1 LIDRLS
7 VQSLWRYPVKSMAGE
22 ALVAVEVGVRGLA
35 GDRAYALV
43 DQSANRIG
51 SAKNARRFGQ
61 LLQWRAQFVA
71 PPQPDA
77 PPPAV
82 VVTRHDGGSWNS
94 TDPDLPAQLAELFGP
109 GVDFISSAPAGL
121 MMEIAAG
128 TLGGNHA
135 ATTEVPVSGGAAPGT
150 LFNYGSVHLVTTATL
165 AALAAACP
173 AGNFAVT
180 RFRPNIVV
188 DGAADGFPE
197 NEWVGREVAI
207 GGQVRLRV
215 SIPCPRCVVTTL
227 PRPDLPLDAAILRT
241 IAERNRVDMGDF
253 GQLPCVGVYAEV
265 LETGAI
271 RQGDA
276 VRLLG

>member
-1 LIDRLS
+1 MIDRLS

-22 ALVAVEVGVRGLA
+22 ALDAVAVGSRGLA

-51 SAKNARRFGQ
+51 SAKNASRFGE
-61 LLQWRAQFVA
+61 LLKWRAQFVA
-71 PPQPDA
+71 PPRTDA

-82 VVTRHDGGSWNS
+82 VIRRPDGRSWTS
-94 TDPDLPAQLAELFGP
+94 TDPDLPAQLAEMFGD
-109 GVDFISSAPAGL
+109 GVEVISSAPAGL

-128 TLGGNHA
+128 TLGGNYA
-135 ATTEVPVSGGAAPGT
+135 ATTEVPVSGGAVPGT
-150 LFNYGSVHLVTTATL
+150 LFNYGSVHLVTTATM
-165 AALAAACP
+165 AALAAAWP
-173 AGNFAVT
+173 AGDFAVP

-207 GGQVRLRV
+207 GDQVRLRV
-215 SIPCPRCVVTTL
+215 TIPCPRCVVTTL
-227 PRPDLPLDAAILRT
+227 PRSDLPLDAAILRT

-253 GQLPCVGVYAEV
+253 GQLPCAGVYAEV
-265 LETGAI
+265 VEKGTI